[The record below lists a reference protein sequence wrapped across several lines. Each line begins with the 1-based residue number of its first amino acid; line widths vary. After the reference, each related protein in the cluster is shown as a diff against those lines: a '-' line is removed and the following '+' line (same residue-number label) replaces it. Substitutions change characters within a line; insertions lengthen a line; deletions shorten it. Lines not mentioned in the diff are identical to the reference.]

1 MKQNYVTAV
10 LELLKTNLSVETVLG
25 NLEKVLVSRGHAKL
39 LPNILTTLMT
49 ELERQ
54 NTSAVAIVTLAA
66 IDSIATADILTA
78 LKAIDAPTENYTVK
92 INPQLIGG
100 LVATYGS
107 TQLDQSYQTKLREL
121 YQSIIT
127 A

>member
-1 MKQNYVTAV
+1 MKQNYVIAV
-10 LELLKTNLSVETVLG
+10 LELLKTNLPAETVLG
-25 NLEKVLVSRGHAKL
+25 NLEKVLVSRGHVKL
-39 LPNILTTLMT
+39 LPSILANLMT

-54 NTSAVAIVTLAA
+54 NTAAVATVTLAA
-66 IDSIATADILTA
+66 PDSVTAADIVAA
-78 LKAIDAPTENYTVK
+78 LKVIDAPTENYTVK

-107 TQLDQSYQTKLREL
+107 TQIDQSYQTKLREL